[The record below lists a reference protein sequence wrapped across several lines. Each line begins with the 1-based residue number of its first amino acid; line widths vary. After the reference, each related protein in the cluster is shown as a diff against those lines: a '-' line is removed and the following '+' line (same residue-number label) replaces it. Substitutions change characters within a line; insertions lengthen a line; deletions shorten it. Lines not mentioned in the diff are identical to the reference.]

1 MRRFTSFI
9 LIFSIF
15 GLIFW
20 LPTSSFCQRRGAGQQ
35 IGTVDFRLLLL
46 LHPTMAK
53 YNPKLQSFKLSSGQ
67 TSAAQISKR
76 RKEHQKRINDLE
88 QQTRRLKGK
97 IAEEYKIYERKMSR
111 ISDSYLSKMKDD
123 LATAAAALETQTYN
137 LNKRML
143 ETKHKSYLRMLG
155 DQLAGVNDELASLK
169 KVSYKEGYSTPEE
182 SRKQFIAILNETR
195 QYVQSIA
202 RKKGIEIVL
211 NSSFKRSFALR
222 DKSPSRKTLPPGQ
235 SYANIL
241 AAPFLE
247 PTAPE
252 DRQNMDRYVSGYYSG
267 ISDQVNSYVRYESTI
282 LAPFTDFFVDTDILM
297 GGVDLTAEVLA
308 AIFNRYKVN
317 ENIGNVIIKAVTTR

>member
-1 MRRFTSFI
+1 
-9 LIFSIF
+9 
-15 GLIFW
+15 
-20 LPTSSFCQRRGAGQQ
+20 
-35 IGTVDFRLLLL
+35 
-46 LHPTMAK
+46 MAK
-53 YNPKLQSFKLSSGQ
+53 YDPELQSFKLLSEHA
-67 TSAAQISKR
+67 SAAQLSKR
-76 RKEHQKRINDLE
+76 RKDQQQRINDLE
-88 QQTRRLKGK
+88 QRTRRLQAK
-97 IAEEYKIYERKMSR
+97 ITEEHKIFGRKMSR
-111 ISDSYLSKMKDD
+111 ISDSYLSKMKND

-143 ETKHKSYLRMLG
+143 ESKHKSQLRMLG
-155 DQLAGVNDELASLK
+155 DQLAGANDQLASLK

-222 DKSPSRKTLPPGQ
+222 DKSPSRKTLPPAQ

-252 DRQNMDRYVSGYYSG
+252 DRQNMNRYVSGYYSG
-267 ISDQVNSYVRYESTI
+267 ITEQVNGYVKYESTI
-282 LAPFTDFFVDTDILM
+282 LAPFTDYFVDTDVLM

-308 AIFNRYKVN
+308 AIFKRYNVN
-317 ENIGNVIIKAVTTR
+317 DNIGNVIIKTVTTR